1 MWMRPWRNTR
11 SSRLT
16 LSGSPGRFCTSMTRP
31 TPLKAPLA
39 TNRVLRTLPAPDA
52 PEVPITPL
60 KGSLPLVRA
69 PADAPDGASI
79 TLTAATVPRTTATCR
94 LIWGSLLA
102 QSMTATRAVPHGSV
116 PASND
121 SAWGSTPPVSLRPPP
136 TAADVEPHRA
146 ELLTLM
152 CSRIVGVSIQSRPR
166 PAQSQDRSPGLR
178 SERGVCS
185 REGDA
190 HRDARTPPSPAN
202 AASFFG
208 SSTAIS
214 PTARRILSA
223 QRGLHP
229 RCHDRSPRRPTDTTD
244 FATHHN
250 ASCPPTRQTLS
261 VTALVSAD

>member
-39 TNRVLRTLPAPDA
+39 TNRVLRTLRAPDA
-52 PEVPITPL
+52 PEVTITPL
-60 KGSLPLVRA
+60 KDSLSLVRA

-94 LIWGSLLA
+94 LIWCSLLA
-102 QSMTATRAVPHGSV
+102 QSMTAIRAVPHGSV

-121 SAWGSTPPVSLRPPP
+121 SAGGPRRRSACVLP
-136 TAADVEPHRA
+136 TAADVEHHGA
-146 ELLTLM
+146 ALLTFM

-214 PTARRILSA
+214 PTARRFLSA